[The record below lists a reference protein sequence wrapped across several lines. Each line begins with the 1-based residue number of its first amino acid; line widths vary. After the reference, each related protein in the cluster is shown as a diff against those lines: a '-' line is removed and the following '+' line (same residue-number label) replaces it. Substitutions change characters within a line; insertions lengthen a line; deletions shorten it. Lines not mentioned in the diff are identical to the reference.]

1 MFTKLGFVLSQG
13 FRNILTVIGSM
24 NDGHLLLLFCIL
36 FLLLFLEILHIR
48 SALKKQMKLA
58 GGIAAPFFVCLILF
72 FCVIASSTGTLI
84 FAPSSQPEEAV
95 EKYLSA
101 WCAGNTQEAATCLV
115 TPTQLWYGV
124 PEGCDATDA
133 LYYEALSD
141 SYSYQLDGPSMQDGK
156 HALQNVKVTALSLSG
171 IPGKVALDIPGR
183 LDEIVESRRSADVVD
198 AEDHYLP
205 EVLDEVY
212 GGAVRKTLEDVS
224 DFYTVTPVTLELEY
238 QGGEWKILPN
248 NDLTLAFT
256 GGIAQIENYANNAK
270 SEALGD
276 LSYVPKIYTLAE
288 DVTIAPTPIDSAYG
302 DTDVAGALELI
313 SQYERLIDG
322 KELFFDPD
330 VDFTDDQIHYYA
342 DDTILVLTWRELFLN
357 HSVCFSEVFVADGSQ
372 FRRKLAADTYGS
384 GIQKPATQLAAE
396 ANAVVAMNG
405 DFYKFRTQGVTVYQ
419 RELYRFNPSSLD
431 CCHVNSAG
439 DLIFTYAGELTSEEQ
454 ARQFIEDNDITFTLA
469 FGPVLVADGEMRAVS
484 SYLIGEVTDT
494 YSRSAIGQ
502 SGHGHYLLMTSNY
515 GFNTIGAT
523 IGESAQIMYDKG
535 CENAYALDGG
545 QTAEIVWRGEPYNH
559 VDYGNER
566 AVSDILYF
574 ATALP
579 EEER

>member
-1 MFTKLGFVLSQG
+1 MFNQIIFVIRQG
-13 FRNILTVIGSM
+13 SANILDVIYSM
-24 NDGHLLLLFCIL
+24 NDGHQLLMFCIL
-36 FLLLFLEILHIR
+36 FLFLFLEILHIR
-48 SALKKQMKLA
+48 STLKKQMKLS
-58 GGIAAPFFVCLILF
+58 GGLISPIFVCGILF
-72 FCVIASSTGTLI
+72 FCVIASCSGTLV

-101 WCAGNTQEAATCLV
+101 WCDGRTQEAADCLT
-115 TPTQLWYGV
+115 TPAQLWYGV
-124 PEGCDATDA
+124 PENCDATDA

-141 SYSYQLDGPSMQDGK
+141 SYSYELDGASLQDGK
-156 HALQNVKVTALSLSG
+156 HALQTVNVTALSLSG
-171 IPGKVALDIPGR
+171 IPAKVAEEIPGR
-183 LDEIVESRRSADVVD
+183 LEEIVESRRSSEVVD

-224 DFYTVTPVTLELEY
+224 GYYKVTPITLELEY
-238 QGGEWKILPN
+238 SNGEWKILPN

-288 DVTIAPTPIDSAYG
+288 DVTIAPAPIESAYG

-313 SQYERLIDG
+313 GQYERLIDG

-330 VDFTDDQIHYYA
+330 VNFTDDQIHYYA

-384 GIQKPATQLAAE
+384 GIQKPATQLAVE

-419 RELYRFNPSSLD
+419 RQLYRFNPSSLD
-431 CCHVNSAG
+431 CCHVNSEG
-439 DLIFTYAGELTSEEQ
+439 DLIFTYAGELASQEQ
-454 ARQFIEDNDITFTLA
+454 AEQFIQDNDILFTLA
-469 FGPVLVADGEMRAVS
+469 FGPVLVADGQIRNVN

>member
-1 MFTKLGFVLSQG
+1 MFTQIVFVIRQG
-13 FRNILTVIGSM
+13 FRNILDVIASM
-24 NDGHLLLLFCIL
+24 NDGHQLLLFCIL
-36 FLLLFLEILHIR
+36 FLFLFLEILHIR
-48 SALKKQMKLA
+48 STLKKQMKLS
-58 GGIAAPFFVCLILF
+58 GGLLAPLFTCGALF
-72 FCVIASSTGTLI
+72 FCVIASSAGTLI
-84 FAPSSQPEEAV
+84 FAPSSRPEEAV
-95 EKYLSA
+95 EQYLSA
-101 WCAGNTQEAATCLV
+101 WCEGRTQEASAFLAT
-115 TPTQLWYGV
+115 PAQLFYGV
-124 PEGCDATDA
+124 PEGLDGTDA
-133 LYYEALSD
+133 RYFEALSN
-141 SYSYQLDGPSMQDGK
+141 SYSYTLDGECLQDGK
-156 HALQNVKVTALSLSG
+156 HALQNVNMTSLSLSG
-171 IPGKVALDIPGR
+171 IPARIAEDIPGR
-183 LDEIVESRRSADVVD
+183 LDEIVESRRSSEVVD

-212 GGAVRKTLEDVS
+212 GGAVDKALADAS
-224 DFYTVTPVTLELEY
+224 SFYKVTPVTLELEY
-238 QGGEWKILPN
+238 RNGEWKILPN

-256 GGIAQIENYANNAK
+256 GGVAQIENYANNAK

-288 DVTIAPTPIDSAYG
+288 DVTIAPAPVASAYG
-302 DTDVAGALELI
+302 DTDVAGALELV

-330 VDFTDDQIHYYA
+330 VEFTDPEIHYYA
-342 DDTILVLTWRELFLN
+342 DETILVLTWRELFLN

-384 GIQKPATQLAAE
+384 SIQKPATQLAAE

-419 RELYRFNPSSLD
+419 RELFRFNPSSLD
-431 CCHVNSAG
+431 CCHVNAEG
-439 DLIFTYAGELTSEEQ
+439 DLIFSYAGELTSEEQ
-454 ARQFIEDNDITFTLA
+454 ARQFIEDNDILFTLA
-469 FGPVLVADGEMRAVS
+469 FGPVLVADGQMRQVS